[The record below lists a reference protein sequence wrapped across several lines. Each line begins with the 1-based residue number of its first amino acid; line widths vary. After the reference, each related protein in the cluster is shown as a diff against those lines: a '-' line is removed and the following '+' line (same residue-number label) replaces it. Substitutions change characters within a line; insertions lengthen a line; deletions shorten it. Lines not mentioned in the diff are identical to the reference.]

1 MKKIHQPEWV
11 EAMGNGTYKLT
22 NKRFHAGLD
31 DLYGRYEIEEDG
43 KVVFSAN
50 LEELSLNAQD
60 SKVITIADNQINK
73 IPGAE

>member
-1 MKKIHQPEWV
+1 MKKIHQPVWV

-43 KVVFSAN
+43 KLYSRLIWKN
-50 LEELSLNAQD
+50 C
-60 SKVITIADNQINK
+60 
-73 IPGAE
+73 P